1 MPREAIEVILGPM
14 ISEKVSSPR
23 DGKKKVAFRVA
34 ADATKPEI
42 RRAVRELYG
51 KEKKIEVG
59 KVRTVMMKGK
69 VKRLGRMLVRRPD
82 VKKAI
87 VSLKGEGTLELFE
100 AN

>member
-34 ADATKPEI
+34 PDATKPAI

-51 KEKKIEVG
+51 KDRKSAVG
-59 KVRTVMMKGK
+59 KVRTVMVKGK
-69 VKRLGRMLVRRPD
+69 VKRLGRMLRRRPD

-87 VSLKGEGTLELFE
+87 VSLEGEGTLELFE
-100 AN
+100 A